1 MLIQKNLK
9 FGPKSHIASSNMSG
23 NCFSYPAYLPESPA
37 TAVCNKIYELCSPYV
52 TSGLTSGELAMI
64 RRLHPEAPEAKPLST
79 LEAWKSGGLRQE
91 QALSLLPAGGTL
103 HRKLRTTVTEDEY
116 SAAIVIT
123 DHIVVK
129 TTIRRGHSNRCI
141 GDECN
146 GYPCFAHREIRVL
159 QRIAR
164 SDCSAV
170 CLPIDFDVFPSGCSL
185 VFPKLQFDL
194 LDFIVDGL
202 GPIDWQCLSSLNRT
216 LYSALRHL
224 HSLDIVHGDVKPD
237 NVAVTADGGRLVDV
251 KLIDLDQGIILTAI
265 PDVVMD
271 QDTKDACRMA
281 CFEHTP
287 RYADPYAVLLQKFD
301 SLIDGCEVRR
311 VLIERDFWGL
321 ALTIGVAY
329 TRRFFPA
336 ERNHNGPDRH
346 MFELVTRPTTFAG
359 ALRETDLAIEC
370 MRESF
375 EEVAVRDLDVALASA
390 VRQLVFG
397 ALQTRVFD
405 DKGNTASRRPAFEA
419 AMKGTKKRTE
429 LRPAPARRVVRKRR
443 QSVPAMHL
451 VQAS

>member
-1 MLIQKNLK
+1 
-9 FGPKSHIASSNMSG
+9 MSG
-23 NCFSYPAYLPESPA
+23 NCLSHPGNLPEESLA
-37 TAVCNKIYELCSPYV
+37 TAVCNKIYKLCSSYV
-52 TSGLTSGELAMI
+52 TSELTSGEETMI
-64 RRLHPEAPEAKPLST
+64 RCLHPKDPEAKPLST
-79 LEAWKSGGLRQE
+79 LKAWKSGCLRQE
-91 QALSLLPAGGTL
+91 HALSLVPAGGTL
-103 HRKLRTTVTEDEY
+103 HQKLRTTVTGDEY
-116 SAAIVIT
+116 AAAIVLT
-123 DHIVVK
+123 AHIVVK
-129 TTIRRGHSNRCI
+129 TTRRRGHDDRCT
-141 GDECN
+141 GDECK
-146 GYPCFAHREIRVL
+146 GYPCFAHREICVL

-185 VFPKLQFDL
+185 VFHKLQCDL

-202 GPIDWQCLSSLNRT
+202 GPIDWECLSSLNRT

-224 HSLDIVHGDVKPD
+224 HSLDVVHGDVKPD

-281 CFEHTP
+281 CYENTP
-287 RYADPYAVLLQKFD
+287 RYADPYAILLEKFD
-301 SLIDGCEVRR
+301 SLVDGCEVRR

-336 ERNHNGPDRH
+336 ERNDKLPDRH

-370 MRESF
+370 MRQSF
-375 EEVAVRDLDVALASA
+375 EEVAVHDLDVVFVSA

-405 DKGNTASRRPAFEA
+405 DKGNTASRRHAFEA
-419 AMKGTKKRTE
+419 AMEGTKKRTE
-429 LRPAPARRVVRKRR
+429 QRPAPARRVVRKRS
-443 QSVPAMHL
+443 QSVSAIHL
-451 VQAS
+451 VQVT